1 MTSQALNVLS
11 PDSLISTFGVAGVLA
26 IIFVELAVI
35 VCFFLPGDSLLFIAG
50 VAASGAANKLVGTHL
65 NFPVLLIATPIV
77 AIVGSQVGHF
87 VGAKFG
93 RKLFDKPNSRFF
105 KRKYAVQA
113 EFYFNK
119 YGGAKAVVISRFIV
133 GVRTFVNPL
142 AGMLEMS
149 ARQFFLWSTIGNVL
163 WVELMLVL
171 GYELGDKVKGNIDKV
186 ILPIAF
192 VVAVITL
199 VPLLLEMLKERKAA
213 KRGEETELQ
222 VFEREAERQ
231 YLLRIGG
238 EPADAV
244 PAVSSGGARH
254 RK

>member
-1 MTSQALNVLS
+1 MTTEALNILS

-35 VCFFLPGDSLLFIAG
+35 IGFFLPGDSLLFIAG

-65 NFPVLLIATPIV
+65 NFAVLLIATPIV
-77 AIVGSQVGHF
+77 AIIGSQIGHYT
-87 VGAKFG
+87 GAKFG
-93 RKLFDKPNSRFF
+93 RRLFDRPDSRFF
-105 KRKYAVQA
+105 KRKYSVRA

-119 YGGAKAVVISRFIV
+119 YGGAKAVLISRFIV

-149 ARQFFLWSTIGNVL
+149 AREFFLWSAIGNIV

-171 GYELGDKVKGNIDKV
+171 GYELGDKVKGNIDNV
-186 ILPIAF
+186 ILPIAAI
-192 VVAVITL
+192 VAVITL
-199 VPLLLEMLKERKAA
+199 IPLALEMLKERRAA

-222 VFEREAERQ
+222 IFEREAEVSYQ
-231 YLLRIGG
+231 QRIGG
-238 EPADAV
+238 QLALDAEVSPA
-244 PAVSSGGARH
+244 GARH